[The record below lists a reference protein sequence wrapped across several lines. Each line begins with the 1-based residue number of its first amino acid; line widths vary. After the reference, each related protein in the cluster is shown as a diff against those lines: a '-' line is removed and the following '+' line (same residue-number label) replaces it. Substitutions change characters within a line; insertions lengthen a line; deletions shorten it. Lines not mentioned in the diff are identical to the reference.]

1 LRPPAHVR
9 KTVSIV
15 SYRRAPNIW
24 WRNLLAIGAVAGAI
38 VLVVAKN
45 IGAQDAAR
53 GFLNVSYDPTRE
65 LYADL
70 NPRFAAA
77 YEQQTGKKIAIQQ
90 SHGGSSR
97 QARAVLDGLPADV
110 VTLAVY
116 SDTDAL
122 RKRGLLAEGW
132 SKRLPNDSLPYTS
145 SIVFVVRKGNAN
157 GIKDWPD
164 LVRDRIAVVTPS
176 PKTSGNG
183 KLSFLAAWGAVL
195 HAGGDEQAAR
205 AFVQRLYEHVVVLDS
220 GARGATTTFTQE
232 KVGDVQITW
241 ENEALL
247 EVDESRGDLQIVYPS
262 ASIRAEPYVAWVDA
276 NVKKKGTLSEA
287 RAYLEYLYTEEAQEI
302 IARHGYRPVRRD
314 VLERHADRFPAI
326 DLFPIE
332 TVARDWED
340 AQQKFFAD
348 DGVFD
353 DVYRP
358 RAR

>member
-1 LRPPAHVR
+1 VW
-9 KTVSIV
+9 K
-15 SYRRAPNIW
+15 
-24 WRNLLAIGAVAGAI
+24 NLLAIGAVAAAI
-38 VLVVAKN
+38 LLVVAKN

-53 GFLNVSYDPTRE
+53 AFLNVSYDPTRE

-70 NPRFAAA
+70 DPRFAAA
-77 YEQQTGKKIAIQQ
+77 YEKQAGAKITIQQ

-97 QARAVLDGLPADV
+97 QARAVIDGLPADV
-110 VTLAVY
+110 VTLALY
-116 SDTDAL
+116 SDIDAL

-132 SKRLPNDSLPYTS
+132 SKRLPNDSVPYTS
-145 SIVFVVRKGNAN
+145 TVVFVVRKGNPS
-157 GIKDWPD
+157 GIKDWVD

-205 AFVQRLYEHVVVLDS
+205 AYVQRLYEHVVVLDS
-220 GARGATTTFTQE
+220 GARGATTTFAQE

-247 EVDESRGDLQIVYPS
+247 EVDEYKGELEIVYPS
-262 ASIRAEPYVAWVDA
+262 VSILAEPCVAWVDA
-276 NVKKKGTLSEA
+276 NVQRKGTLAEA
-287 RAYLEYLYTEEAQEI
+287 RAYLEYLYTDEAQEI
-302 IARHGYRPVRRD
+302 IAQHGFRPIRQD
-314 VLERHADRFPAI
+314 VLKRHANRFPAI
-326 DLFPIE
+326 DLFPIQA
-332 TVARDWED
+332 VARDWED

-353 DVYRP
+353 DVRP
-358 RAR
+358 RSR

>member
-1 LRPPAHVR
+1 MW
-9 KTVSIV
+9 K
-15 SYRRAPNIW
+15 
-24 WRNLLAIGAVAGAI
+24 NLLAIGAVAAAI
-38 VLVVAKN
+38 LLVVAKN

-53 GFLNVSYDPTRE
+53 AFLNVSYDPTRE

-70 NPRFAAA
+70 DPRFAAA
-77 YEQQTGKKIAIQQ
+77 YEKQAGAKITIQQ

-97 QARAVLDGLPADV
+97 QARAVIDGLPADV
-110 VTLAVY
+110 VTLALY
-116 SDTDAL
+116 SDIDAL

-132 SKRLPNDSLPYTS
+132 SKRLPNDSVPYTS
-145 SIVFVVRKGNAN
+145 TVVFVVRKGNPS
-157 GIKDWPD
+157 GIKDWVD

-205 AFVQRLYEHVVVLDS
+205 AYVRRLYEHVVALDS
-220 GARGATTTFTQE
+220 GARGATTTFAQE

-247 EVDESRGDLQIVYPS
+247 EIVYPS
-262 ASIRAEPYVAWVDA
+262 VSIRAEPCVAWVDA
-276 NVKKKGTLSEA
+276 NVQRKGTLAEA
-287 RAYLEYLYTEEAQEI
+287 RAYLEYLYTDEAQEI
-302 IARHGYRPVRRD
+302 IAQHGFRPIRQD
-314 VLERHADRFPAI
+314 VLKRHANRFPAI
-326 DLFPIE
+326 DLFPIQA
-332 TVARDWED
+332 VARDWED

-353 DVYRP
+353 DVRP
-358 RAR
+358 RSR

>member
-1 LRPPAHVR
+1 MW
-9 KTVSIV
+9 K
-15 SYRRAPNIW
+15 
-24 WRNLLAIGAVAGAI
+24 NLLAIGAVAAAI
-38 VLVVAKN
+38 LLVVAKN

-53 GFLNVSYDPTRE
+53 AFLNVSYDPTRE

-70 NPRFAAA
+70 DPRFAAA
-77 YEQQTGKKIAIQQ
+77 YEKQAGAKITIQQ

-97 QARAVLDGLPADV
+97 KARAVIDGLPADV
-110 VTLAVY
+110 VTLALY
-116 SDTDAL
+116 SDIDAL

-132 SKRLPNDSLPYTS
+132 SKRLPNDSVPYTS
-145 SIVFVVRKGNAN
+145 TVVFVVRKGNPS
-157 GIKDWPD
+157 GIKDWVD

-205 AFVQRLYEHVVVLDS
+205 AYVRRLYEHVVALDS
-220 GARGATTTFTQE
+220 GARGATTTFAQE

-247 EVDESRGDLQIVYPS
+247 EVDEYKGELEIVYPS
-262 ASIRAEPYVAWVDA
+262 VSIRAEPCVAWVDA
-276 NVKKKGTLSEA
+276 NVQRKGTLAEA
-287 RAYLEYLYTEEAQEI
+287 RAYLEYLYTDEAQEI
-302 IARHGYRPVRRD
+302 IAQHGFRPIRQD
-314 VLERHADRFPAI
+314 VLKRHANRFPAI
-326 DLFPIE
+326 DLFPIQA
-332 TVARDWED
+332 VARDWED

-353 DVYRP
+353 DVRP
-358 RAR
+358 RSR

>member
-1 LRPPAHVR
+1 MW
-9 KTVSIV
+9 K
-15 SYRRAPNIW
+15 
-24 WRNLLAIGAVAGAI
+24 NLLAIGAVAAAI
-38 VLVVAKN
+38 LLVVAKN

-53 GFLNVSYDPTRE
+53 AFLNVSYDPTRE

-70 NPRFAAA
+70 DPRFAAA
-77 YEQQTGKKIAIQQ
+77 YEKQAGAKITIQQ

-97 QARAVLDGLPADV
+97 QARAVIDGLPADV
-110 VTLAVY
+110 VTLALY
-116 SDTDAL
+116 SDIDAL

-132 SKRLPNDSLPYTS
+132 SKRLPNDSVPYTS
-145 SIVFVVRKGNAN
+145 TVVFVVRKGNPS
-157 GIKDWPD
+157 GIKDWVD

-205 AFVQRLYEHVVVLDS
+205 AYVRRLYEHVVALDS
-220 GARGATTTFTQE
+220 GARGATTTFAQE

-247 EVDESRGDLQIVYPS
+247 EVDEYKGELEIVYPS
-262 ASIRAEPYVAWVDA
+262 VSIRAEPCVAWVDA
-276 NVKKKGTLSEA
+276 NVQRKGTLAEA
-287 RAYLEYLYTEEAQEI
+287 RAYLEYLYTDEAQEI
-302 IARHGYRPVRRD
+302 IAQHGFRPIRQD
-314 VLERHADRFPAI
+314 VLKRHANRFPAI
-326 DLFPIE
+326 DLFPIQA
-332 TVARDWED
+332 VARDWED

-353 DVYRP
+353 DVRP
-358 RAR
+358 RSR